1 MVHDDNQLMSTRL
14 VSSCRKAV
22 MFFLVRLIP
31 TICFGHPDTTPK
43 ANSNWTGHD
52 MCSDPEP
59 SIKALEACK
68 ISRCNAYFLLAIMN
82 IHMFMIIV
90 VCHYLRHYSNDHD
103 NTDHKP

>member
-14 VSSCRKAV
+14 VPSCRKAV

-31 TICFGHPDTTPK
+31 TICFGHPGTTPK

-59 SIKALEACK
+59 YI
-68 ISRCNAYFLLAIMN
+68 
-82 IHMFMIIV
+82 
-90 VCHYLRHYSNDHD
+90 
-103 NTDHKP
+103 